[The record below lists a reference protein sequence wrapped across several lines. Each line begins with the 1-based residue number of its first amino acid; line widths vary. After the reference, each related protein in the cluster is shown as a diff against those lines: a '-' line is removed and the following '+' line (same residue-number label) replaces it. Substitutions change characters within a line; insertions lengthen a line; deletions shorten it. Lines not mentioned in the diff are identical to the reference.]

1 MFIRDCFLNLH
12 WSESWIGLTCEI
24 THILLYYE
32 LMENSQRN
40 INLMQNALIQ
50 IISFF
55 PTDELFWKYT
65 NWFYQ
70 LQFSFRY
77 YGRET
82 EARLWWIKKWRGQ
95 LLAYITIITN
105 RDRSIK
111 IPDHFTYT
119 SADVTNC
126 ITRPYNKKLYIGET
140 GRRLGDRFRGHLHD
154 VERSEKDAPVAR
166 HLNLPSH
173 SKEHMALCGLSPHLS
188 GSENRKTRE
197 HGINVRFLF
206 N

>member
-1 MFIRDCFLNLH
+1 MFIRNCFLNLH

-24 THILLYYE
+24 THRLLYYE
-32 LMENSQRN
+32 LKENSQRN

-105 RDRSIK
+105 IWPPWKLPEYSVSDDTTHLKNLSMIASFILLDR
-111 IPDHFTYT
+111 
-119 SADVTNC
+119 
-126 ITRPYNKKLYIGET
+126 
-140 GRRLGDRFRGHLHD
+140 
-154 VERSEKDAPVAR
+154 
-166 HLNLPSH
+166 
-173 SKEHMALCGLSPHLS
+173 
-188 GSENRKTRE
+188 
-197 HGINVRFLF
+197 LF
-206 N
+206 NIQFF